1 MASSTSEPMIK
12 AAERKTPR
20 DYHLILLKNLV
31 IEESLG
37 YRDDNMVIGQTRRVP
52 HNANV

>member
-1 MASSTSEPMIK
+1 MIK
-12 AAERKTPR
+12 APAAERKTPR
-20 DYHLILLKNLV
+20 HYHRILLKNLV

-37 YRDDNMVIGQTRRVP
+37 YHDDNTVIGQTRRVP